1 MVTPSDH
8 PAPLRGPGRV
18 PGVLWGQGGARAAV
32 GKGEGRDA
40 ETSGSARKEIC
51 SHHHSQ
57 FGARSHFKQGKAQL
71 CSRGSASSAR
81 IGPGAQHSTAPGQP
95 SGSCD
100 GSPFSFEA
108 EAHPSVRPYLL
119 PRTPRCPASSSA
131 GEETKRDPELLRL
144 QDTTRMKDSTI
155 SIKRAAGCQ
164 AFISPL
170 PAGSPRLFDA
180 AAPGTHRA
188 AGGHTTAM
196 AGAAKAPQTAQGRY
210 GGR

>member
-1 MVTPSDH
+1 MLRHQAAPARRSALITIPSLGLTPISSKERPSCAAGAV
-8 PAPLRGPGRV
+8 PARPGL
-18 PGVLWGQGGARAAV
+18 GH
-32 GKGEGRDA
+32 E
-40 ETSGSARKEIC
+40 
-51 SHHHSQ
+51 
-57 FGARSHFKQGKAQL
+57 
-71 CSRGSASSAR
+71 
-81 IGPGAQHSTAPGQP
+81 HSTALGPP
-95 SGSCD
+95 SDSCD

-144 QDTTRMKDSTI
+144 QDTTRTKDSTI

-188 AGGHTTAM
+188 AGGHNTAM